1 MLGRKTYTQIEIDT
15 ARSAMER
22 QLAAYDQVVAGSK
35 GAARAEFDAVFFN
48 QLLLALDRPFV
59 HRIRPVTGKDGNPLN
74 EVEMLC
80 DSLLSHGGVLQA
92 SKVIKLVPANSVS
105 GIEFGASIQL
115 DREQFGRLAT
125 AFFDELQ
132 ARFL

>member
-1 MLGRKTYTQIEIDT
+1 MLGRKNYTHTEIDT
-15 ARSAMER
+15 ARTAIER
-22 QLAAYDQVVAGSK
+22 QLAAYDQIVAGAM
-35 GAARAEFDAVFFN
+35 GTARNEFDAVFFN

-80 DSLLSHGGVLQA
+80 DSLMNHGGGLQA
-92 SKVIKLVPANSVS
+92 SKVIKLVPATSVT

-115 DREQFGRLAT
+115 DRERFGRAT
-125 AFFDELQ
+125 AFLDELQ
-132 ARFL
+132 TRFL

>member
-1 MLGRKTYTQIEIDT
+1 MLGRKNYTHTEIDT
-15 ARSAMER
+15 ARTAIER
-22 QLAAYDQVVAGSK
+22 QLAAYDQVVGSST
-35 GAARAEFDAVFFN
+35 GTARNEFDAVFFN

-80 DSLLSHGGVLQA
+80 DSLMNHGGVLQA
-92 SKVIKLVPANSVS
+92 SKVIKLVPATSVT

-115 DREQFGRLAT
+115 DRDQFGRLAT
-125 AFFDELQ
+125 AFLDELQ
-132 ARFL
+132 TRFL